1 MSSSYGHNLRLT
13 IFGQSHSPAI
23 GVTIEGL
30 PAGQEVDL
38 DALQRFLERRAPGRS
53 DLSTRRREEDRPVRH
68 LRRQRHRQDRR
79 ETDALPEE
87 RRHRFRR
94 AGLRPQRIGRSAESL
109 GGHAVNR
116 QKDNLHHLLRMMEF
130 FYFRV
135 SIVRMHFPEWPG
147 AQSVPK
153 SLTGAYASIKLVPR
167 PMTKLSENQMDFSID
182 N

>member
-1 MSSSYGHNLRLT
+1 
-13 IFGQSHSPAI
+13 
-23 GVTIEGL
+23 
-30 PAGQEVDL
+30 
-38 DALQRFLERRAPGRS
+38 
-53 DLSTRRREEDRPVRH
+53 
-68 LRRQRHRQDRR
+68 
-79 ETDALPEE
+79 
-87 RRHRFRR
+87 
-94 AGLRPQRIGRSAESL
+94 
-109 GGHAVNR
+109 
-116 QKDNLHHLLRMMEF
+116 MMEF